1 MLEKQRQ
8 QLILEI
14 LEESTFASVPELC
27 SQLGASEATIR
38 RDLKK
43 LSAQKKI
50 KKIRGG
56 AQVIDSGST
65 SNFYLSGN
73 AFLIDKEKNA
83 DIKRAIAKTA
93 CELCNDGESIIING
107 GSSTFM
113 MAEFL
118 RDKRL
123 NVLTNSFVLAQDLV
137 ENSQNQV
144 TLPGGE
150 VYRKQSIILSSF
162 ENDTTQNYRGTMMFM
177 GTPGISK
184 YGVMESDPLLI
195 LAEKKLR
202 KQADKLVVLADS
214 SKIGLQSNLVFCDL
228 DAVDIV
234 ITDNRADKAQL
245 DEIKSYGIEVIV
257 VDVETLAAA

>member
-1 MLEKQRQ
+1 
-8 QLILEI
+8 
-14 LEESTFASVPELC
+14 
-27 SQLGASEATIR
+27 
-38 RDLKK
+38 
-43 LSAQKKI
+43 
-50 KKIRGG
+50 
-56 AQVIDSGST
+56 
-65 SNFYLSGN
+65 
-73 AFLIDKEKNA
+73 
-83 DIKRAIAKTA
+83 
-93 CELCNDGESIIING
+93 
-107 GSSTFM
+107 
-113 MAEFL
+113 
-118 RDKRL
+118 
-123 NVLTNSFVLAQDLV
+123 
-137 ENSQNQV
+137 
-144 TLPGGE
+144 
-150 VYRKQSIILSSF
+150 
-162 ENDTTQNYRGTMMFM
+162 MFM

>member
-1 MLEKQRQ
+1 MRL
-8 QLILEI
+8 
-14 LEESTFASVPELC
+14 
-27 SQLGASEATIR
+27 SQIR
-38 RDLKK
+38 F
-43 LSAQKKI
+43 QKKI

-107 GSSTFM
+107 GSSTYM
-113 MAEFL
+113 MADFL

-123 NVLTNSFVLAQDLV
+123 NILTNSFVLAQDLV

-202 KQADKLVVLADS
+202 KQADKPVVLADS
-214 SKIGLQSNLVFCDL
+214 TKIGLQSNLVFCDL
-228 DAVDIV
+228 ESVDIV

-245 DEIKSYGIEVIV
+245 DEIRSYGIEVIV
-257 VDVETLAAA
+257 VDVETLEAA

>member
-150 VYRKQSIILSSF
+150 VYRKQSIILICHGCWS
-162 ENDTTQNYRGTMMFM
+162 NYPRRM
-177 GTPGISK
+177 
-184 YGVMESDPLLI
+184 VLL
-195 LAEKKLR
+195 
-202 KQADKLVVLADS
+202 LVVYGSILF
-214 SKIGLQSNLVFCDL
+214 G
-228 DAVDIV
+228 
-234 ITDNRADKAQL
+234 QL
-245 DEIKSYGIEVIV
+245 R
-257 VDVETLAAA
+257 LRQ